1 MSTIKFK
8 GNDIHTSGTLP
19 GVGQQAPD
27 FTLTAGDLSDKKLAD
42 YKGKKVI
49 LNIFPSVDTGV
60 CAASVR
66 NFNKEAAGLQ
76 NTAVLCIS
84 KDLPFAQGR
93 FCGAEGIENVTMLSD
108 FRGNFGKEYG
118 LQMTDGPLNG
128 LHSRA
133 VIVVNAEGKIIY
145 NEQVPEITQEPDYEA
160 ALSAAK

>member
-19 GVGQQAPD
+19 QVGQQAPD

-42 YKGKKVI
+42 FKGKNVI

-108 FRGNFGKEYG
+108 FRGRFGEEYG

-133 VIVVNAEGKIIY
+133 VIVVNPEGKIVY
-145 NEQVPEITQEPDYEA
+145 NEQVPEITQEPNYEA
-160 ALSAAK
+160 ALTAAK

>member
-19 GVGQQAPD
+19 EVGLQAPD
-27 FTLTAGDLSDKKLAD
+27 FTLTAGDLSDKKLSD
-42 YKGKKVI
+42 FIGKKLI

-66 NFNKEAAGLQ
+66 NFNKKAAGLQ

-108 FRGNFGKEYG
+108 FRGNFGNEYG
-118 LQMTDGPLNG
+118 LQMTDGPLSG

-133 VIVVNAEGKIIY
+133 VIVVSPEGKVVY

-160 ALSAAK
+160 ALAVVQ